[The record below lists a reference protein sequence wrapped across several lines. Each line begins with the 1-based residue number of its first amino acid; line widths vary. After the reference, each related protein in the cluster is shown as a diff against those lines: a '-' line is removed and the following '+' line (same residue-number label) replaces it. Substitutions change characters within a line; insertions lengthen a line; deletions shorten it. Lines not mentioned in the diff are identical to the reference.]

1 MPGKTD
7 SREAQFI
14 HFPLSSISSKDNF
27 DEGGG
32 EFSFSYKIKE
42 LEIGWYVDYRIPYEK
57 DTIELIYVDIGA
69 HKKIGFDKG
78 INIFGDPSFVDF
90 FEIFTLPQIL
100 TTYGKPSEVLISLSA
115 HFTPNWH
122 PFDILL
128 IYPEVGIFVEY
139 TAWREPTDDMIIG
152 CPLKAHITMWLVSPG
167 NEAPYDEILSGMT
180 EWNFISPDFSE
191 YKSIEEATSMTLDEF
206 YQIFKHP
213 SDTCLETP
221 AELWPDP

>member
-100 TTYGKPSEVLISLSA
+100 TTYGKPSEVLISL
-115 HFTPNWH
+115 
-122 PFDILL
+122 
-128 IYPEVGIFVEY
+128 